1 MKRITTVALLCLAVL
16 ALSTQVASAH
26 SPFKKCLQEAYGLK
40 TVSCYTCH
48 SRKSDVPADKLEAFA
63 ENSKAFRNAFGE
75 QLYKLMESGDHSA
88 KIKAAKDA
96 GDDNKKAAA
105 EAEATEAFKAALK
118 KVGQTKSASG
128 KTYHEELTAG
138 TLDGVKK

>member
-1 MKRITTVALLCLAVL
+1 MKKFAAVALFGLVVV
-16 ALSTQVASAH
+16 ALNTQVASAH
-26 SPFKKCLQEAYGLK
+26 SPFKKELQTTYGLK

-48 SRKSDVPADKLEAFA
+48 SRKADVPADKLEAFA
-63 ENSKAFRNAFGE
+63 DNSKAFRNAFGDE
-75 QLYKLMESGDHSA
+75 LYKIMASGDHSA

-96 GDDNKKAAA
+96 GDDDKKDAA
-105 EAEATEAFKAALK
+105 EAAATEAFKAALK
-118 KVGQTKSASG
+118 KVGEAKSASG